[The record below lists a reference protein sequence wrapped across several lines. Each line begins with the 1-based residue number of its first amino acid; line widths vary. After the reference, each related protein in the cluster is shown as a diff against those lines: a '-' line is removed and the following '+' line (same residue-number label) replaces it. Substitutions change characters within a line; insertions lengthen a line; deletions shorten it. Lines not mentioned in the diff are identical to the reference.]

1 MSSAERIKKELAE
14 AAKIREPAERSVK
27 IASIVAEAL
36 RAIGQDPILVGGA
49 AVEFYTQGG
58 YTTADIDMIAPG
70 GPALFEKMA
79 EMGFER
85 MGKDFVDEKNKIYI
99 EFPGRVL
106 GPTERDRRIL
116 IGERY
121 LRIISIEDLIVD
133 RLCSFKYWKSAID
146 GLNGLKL
153 LEVGP
158 EDEDLLLS
166 RAKEEG
172 VLDALELVKKVQE
185 EIIRKRVSPREA
197 NRLLETGM
205 IRLKK

>member
-1 MSSAERIKKELAE
+1 MNSPERTKKELAE
-14 AAKIREPAERSVK
+14 AAKIRQPAERSIK
-27 IASIVAEAL
+27 IASIVAEGL

-70 GPALFEKMA
+70 GPELFGKMS

-99 EFPGRVL
+99 EFPGRAL

-116 IGERY
+116 IGDRY

-133 RLCSFKYWKSAID
+133 RLCSFKYWKSA
-146 GLNGLKL
+146 
-153 LEVGP
+153 
-158 EDEDLLLS
+158 
-166 RAKEEG
+166 
-172 VLDALELVKKVQE
+172 
-185 EIIRKRVSPREA
+185 
-197 NRLLETGM
+197 
-205 IRLKK
+205 